1 MRSAAKLIHN
11 IGPRLALNDFDFSML
26 HVILQSDRN
35 VDLGLCKI
43 KKLDNI
49 KSNILDICAFNVE
62 QILILFY
69 FLILFVFINVLS
81 LKGSL
86 ATCYKLF
93 LFYETQAS
101 VEDAGNPHNR
111 SLLE

>member
-1 MRSAAKLIHN
+1 
-11 IGPRLALNDFDFSML
+11 ML

-49 KSNILDICAFNVE
+49 KSEIVVGRSYICAFNVE
-62 QILILFY
+62 QLLILFY

-93 LFYETQAS
+93 LF
-101 VEDAGNPHNR
+101 
-111 SLLE
+111 L